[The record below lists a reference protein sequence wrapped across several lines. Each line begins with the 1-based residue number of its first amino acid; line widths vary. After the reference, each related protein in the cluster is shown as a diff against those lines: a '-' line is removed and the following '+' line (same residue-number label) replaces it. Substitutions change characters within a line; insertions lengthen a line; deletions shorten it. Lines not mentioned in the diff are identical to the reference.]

1 MKKKLLGNCIGNA
14 FVITVLLICFFDLF
28 VQKASASMM
37 FNSNF
42 SFPFS
47 YENQELNN
55 YSDRRSKLIDN
66 DPAYIQCTFAEFS
79 TAYFYAYFGYE
90 DDFYNEINYSDPV
103 TLSYGEQRWVET
115 DAYSGTYGF
124 FKGKLIY
131 NGYNGDDYGC
141 IFEGR
146 WRPDSAIID

>member
-1 MKKKLLGNCIGNA
+1 MILKANA
-14 FVITVLLICFFDLF
+14 SVMQNYDY
-28 VQKASASMM
+28 
-37 FNSNF
+37 

-55 YSDRRSKLIDN
+55 YGDRVAKNIDN

-90 DDFYNEINYSDPV
+90 DDFYHEINYSNPV
-103 TLSYGEQRWVET
+103 SLSYGEQRWVAT

-124 FKGKLIY
+124 FKGKLIDK
-131 NGYNGDDYGC
+131 GYYGDDYGC
-141 IFEGR
+141 IFSGR
-146 WRPDSAIID
+146 WRPDSSIY